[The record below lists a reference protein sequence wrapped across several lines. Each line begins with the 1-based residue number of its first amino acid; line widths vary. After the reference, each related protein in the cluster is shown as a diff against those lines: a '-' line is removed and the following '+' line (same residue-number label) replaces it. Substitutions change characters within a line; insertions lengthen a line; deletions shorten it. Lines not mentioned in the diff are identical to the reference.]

1 MTSSRVCQLF
11 FFVGSVK
18 MTKHVWKVCLPARAL
33 LRDAGCED
41 MALTATIFVD
51 ANGGAMEGGGYEDLP
66 VVFLDAVGVALK
78 EIGKAE
84 IALER

>member
-1 MTSSRVCQLF
+1 
-11 FFVGSVK
+11 
-18 MTKHVWKVCLPARAL
+18 
-33 LRDAGCED
+33 

-51 ANGGAMEGGGYEDLP
+51 TNGGPMEGGGYEDLP
-66 VVFLDAVGVALK
+66 VVFLDAVGVALR